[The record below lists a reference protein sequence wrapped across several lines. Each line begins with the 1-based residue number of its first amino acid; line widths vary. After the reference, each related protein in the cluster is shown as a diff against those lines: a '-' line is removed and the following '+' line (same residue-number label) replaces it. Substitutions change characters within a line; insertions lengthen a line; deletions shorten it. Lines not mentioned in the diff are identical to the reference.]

1 MIRIFLIILFLFA
14 IKAGR
19 AINKFDISENISH
32 SPKQAKNFKKEEVD
46 NG

>member
-1 MIRIFLIILFLFA
+1 MSRIFLFILVLF
-14 IKAGR
+14 IFKAGR

-32 SPKQAKNFKKEEVD
+32 SPKQARNLKKEVD